1 MLSIKLLLCMLLLFI
16 NVLSFIPTKEF
27 LGALILNKF
36 LFTSVFIFVC
46 CSLLILSFVELSE
59 LIDVSILFV

>member
-1 MLSIKLLLCMLLLFI
+1 MLVI
-16 NVLSFIPTKEF
+16 SFIPTNEF

-46 CSLLILSFVELSE
+46 CSRFILSFVELSE
-59 LIDVSILFV
+59 LIDVSLFFI